1 MEDLNTSLDS
11 LELEIYHRPN
21 RKIHNILCY
30 LRGLELQFCTDPKK
44 KQNSYKAK
52 TTSDKELGLSNNRF
66 FKKRRDS

>member
-21 RKIHNILCY
+21 RKIKNILCY
-30 LRGLELQFCTDPKK
+30 LRSLEIQFCTDPRK

-52 TTSDKELGLSNNRF
+52 TTSDKDLGL
-66 FKKRRDS
+66 